1 MVATGLGLAMVTLQA
16 GIGAANDLVDAPRD
30 AGHKQGKPI
39 PAGLVSRHTARHVV
53 VVAFAVG
60 FVLAGVSGGTAALTI
75 ALIGVAIGL
84 AYDLRLKGTAWSW
97 VPFAAGVPLLPVFGW
112 AGASGRLPV
121 AFLILVPAAF
131 AAGAALAIANAFVDI
146 ERDRAAA
153 SGSIALALGPST
165 ARLINTGLVLAVG
178 LAAVASVVSLG
189 GPASGSAAVA
199 VAALLPV
206 GAAVAAWG
214 GGATRR
220 ERAWEL
226 EAVGVA
232 VLAVAW
238 LLAVLPDMPL

>member
-30 AGHKQGKPI
+30 AGHKPGKPI

-131 AAGAALAIANAFVDI
+131 AAGGGAVAG
-146 ERDRAAA
+146 RAAKA
-153 SGSIALALGPST
+153 T
-165 ARLINTGLVLAVG
+165 
-178 LAAVASVVSLG
+178 
-189 GPASGSAAVA
+189 VA
-199 VAALLPV
+199 VRARAAR
-206 GAAVAAWG
+206 
-214 GGATRR
+214 ATRR
-220 ERAWEL
+220 PRERRIR
-226 EAVGVA
+226 
-232 VLAVAW
+232 
-238 LLAVLPDMPL
+238 

>member
-1 MVATGLGLAMVTLQA
+1 LVATGLGLAMVALQA
-16 GIGAANDLVDAPRD
+16 GIGATNDLVDAPRD
-30 AGHKQGKPI
+30 AGHKPGKPI
-39 PAGLVSRHTARHVV
+39 PAGLVSRRTARRLVV
-53 VVAFAVG
+53 VVFAVG
-60 FVLAGVSGGTAALTI
+60 LVLAGVSGGIAAVTL
-75 ALIGVAIGL
+75 AVVGVAIGL

-112 AGASGRLPV
+112 AGAAGQLPV

-131 AAGAALAIANAFVDI
+131 AAGAALAIANALVDI
-146 ERDRAAA
+146 DRDRAVT
-153 SGSIALALGPST
+153 SSSIALALGPST
-165 ARLINTGLVLAVG
+165 ARLINAGLVLAVG
-178 LAAVASVVSLG
+178 LAAVLSVVPLG
-189 GPASGSAAVA
+189 GSASGGAAVA

-232 VLAVAW
+232 VMAVAW

>member
-1 MVATGLGLAMVTLQA
+1 LVATGLGLAMVTLQA

-30 AGHKQGKPI
+30 AGHKPGKPI

-165 ARLINTGLVLAVG
+165 ARLINVGLVLAVG